1 MYFESEITVPIR
13 QLLRSLLNLAEFFLK
28 LPSLSPRRLSLS
40 PGVQYLHL
48 GELHDEDPS
57 SAEISLPEIRERSK
71 SIQVPYLSSTYLRG
85 SARQI
90 TPDMCAEVTP
100 PPRPGSAPWCS
111 WADSF
116 AHLKQQDL
124 FMLCLSS
131 TNFYHQQNPQL
142 LLLIHIILVPVCNY
156 SRAVETINLR

>member
-1 MYFESEITVPIR
+1 MGPHRELADRGEGGVGEVGLARGEHIMYFESEITVPIR

-57 SAEISLPEIRERSK
+57 SAEISRPEIRERSK
-71 SIQVPYLSSTYLRG
+71 SIQVPYLSRTYLRG

-116 AHLKQQDL
+116 AHLKAARFIHAL
-124 FMLCLSS
+124 F
-131 TNFYHQQNPQL
+131 
-142 LLLIHIILVPVCNY
+142 
-156 SRAVETINLR
+156 E